1 MDAKTTLS
9 KTKAGR
15 RFVGFMRT
23 LNMGDEKQLRFTVEQ
38 YIADEAIQTHD
49 ADTWVQQLINI
60 YQSTGGLKAVQVIA
74 SDEYRV
80 VVMMQA
86 KQDNRLHIVDMAVEE
101 EYPHKV
107 SQFIQR
113 MA

>member
-23 LNMGDEKQLRFTVEQ
+23 LNMGDEKMLRLTVEQ
-38 YIADEAIQTHD
+38 YITDEAIQTHD
-49 ADTWVQQLINI
+49 VETWVQQLIHI
-60 YQSTGGLKAVQVIA
+60 YQATGGLKAIQVIA

-86 KQDNRLHIVDMAVEE
+86 KHDNRLHMIDMAVDE